1 MATLKAGTILVNLE
15 SKKIALIFRKDKIGY
30 EFPKGHLEEGETLE
44 ECAIRETEEET
55 LRKNHIVEELE
66 TVRYITS
73 KGEDVEL
80 HFYLSIDDGEIDR
93 TIAEED
99 KEKIKWFFVDEVAE
113 KLTFENLKRFWNNS
127 KIKVLNLLNTK

>member
-1 MATLKAGTILVNLE
+1 MATLKAGTILVNLKT
-15 SKKIALIFRKDKIGY
+15 KKLVLVYRKDKIGY
-30 EFPKGHLEEGETLE
+30 EFPKGHLEEGETLV

-55 LRKNHIVEELE
+55 GRKNHIVEELE

-73 KGEDVEL
+73 SGEDVEL

-93 TIAEED
+93 NIAEED
-99 KEKIKWFFVDEVAE
+99 KEEKKWFSVDEVAE

>member
-30 EFPKGHLEEGETLE
+30 GFPKGHLEKGETLE

-55 LRKNHIVEELE
+55 GRKNHIVEELE
-66 TVRYITS
+66 TVNYVTS

-99 KEKIKWFFVDEVAE
+99 KEEIKWFFVDEVAE